1 MLLIFYFYQRQKIVK
16 VFYVGCGHSSFPQ
29 FLNAFINLSMGD
41 AVLEKKTLI
50 FRLSQCDYFCTINS
64 NKHYIRYSH

>member
-41 AVLEKKTLI
+41 AVLEKKNPNL
-50 FRLSQCDYFCTINS
+50 
-64 NKHYIRYSH
+64 